1 MNSQVVTV
9 VFYLGN
15 DAARSGLIRAEGS
28 TRLAQ
33 AMIAQFAKLEKHLKI
48 LPWFAPVPS
57 ASNPADDAS
66 RLNFQTPWLI
76 GVPRPEIVLPAR
88 LSQWVIS

>member
-9 VFYLGN
+9 VFYLDN
-15 DAARSGLIRAEGS
+15 DAARSGLIRAEAS

-48 LPWFAPVPS
+48 YLGSLRFPVPVTQRMM
-57 ASNPADDAS
+57 PPD
-66 RLNFQTPWLI
+66 
-76 GVPRPEIVLPAR
+76 
-88 LSQWVIS
+88 